1 MGNRTS
7 TARDEA
13 AAAQSIGHFDH
24 NYDAILI
31 DQSAG
36 MVEACTDRKPVPAA
50 VQRVLGDGRYVELV
64 MKFDTVQLVEN
75 QKTHGSAFDD
85 AQGDAATHYLLLA
98 THYSLLLLTT

>member
-36 MVEACTDRKPVPAA
+36 MVEACTARKEVPAA
-50 VQRVLGDGRYVELV
+50 V
-64 MKFDTVQLVEN
+64 
-75 QKTHGSAFDD
+75 
-85 AQGDAATHYLLLA
+85 
-98 THYSLLLLTT
+98 